1 MFNFMPRL
9 TVKNHRPVQWSI
21 AIVALSMLIALF
33 TWLLLDESH
42 WAVIYDRMSITKNYN
57 NLGELNRELE
67 QENTRLT
74 ESLLM
79 MERAAELDRK
89 TALLL
94 QQEVQSLQDEIYHL
108 KGELN
113 FYNGIMD
120 ATRVSTGLNIQGI
133 HIDSLPK
140 ERSYRIKLV
149 LTHVAKVGKGTK
161 LATGT
166 INISIEGIRNGVTS
180 HLNLQDVSLD
190 DAPELSFNFRNFKR
204 FESDLEFPEGFTPR
218 RVLVQLQPN
227 GGKQSI
233 IKRVFDWPE
242 LTS

>member
-42 WAVIYDRMSITKNYN
+42 WAVIYDRMAITKDYN
-57 NLGELNRELE
+57 HLGEHTRKLE
-67 QENTRLT
+67 QENARLT

-79 MERAAELDRK
+79 MESAGDLDKK

-108 KGELN
+108 KGELK

-120 ATRVSTGLNIQGI
+120 ATREATGLNIQGI
-133 HIDSLPK
+133 HIDTLHR
-140 ERSYRIKLV
+140 ERSYRMKLV
-149 LTHVAKVGKGTK
+149 LTHVAKVDKGAR
-161 LATGT
+161 ATGT
-166 INISIEGIRNGVTS
+166 MTVSIEGMQNGVTS
-180 HLNLQDVSLD
+180 HLNLQDITLD
-190 DAPELSFNFRNFKR
+190 DALELSFNFSNFKR

-218 RVLVQLQPN
+218 RILVRLQPN

-233 IKRVFDWPE
+233 IKRAFDWPE